1 MEISNTSLERQLPN
15 AAVYICLKL
24 FSKTVTWYKPMET
37 YFKRKCCHCAGE
49 GERKC
54 CHCAGEG
61 ERKCCHCAGEGGGE
75 KMLSL
80 SRWGRRKCCHCAGK
94 GRERKCC
101 HCAGGRE
108 VERKWISKTCIICQL
123 NFKLKLNFL
132 TRS

>member
-1 MEISNTSLERQLPN
+1 
-15 AAVYICLKL
+15 
-24 FSKTVTWYKPMET
+24 MET

-80 SRWGRRKCCHCAGK
+80 SR
-94 GRERKCC
+94 
-101 HCAGGRE
+101 
-108 VERKWISKTCIICQL
+108 
-123 NFKLKLNFL
+123 
-132 TRS
+132 